1 MLKFFNVNDK
11 DVKRDVLGWILIAIS
26 SVLLGIWAVKGTI
39 ALRNILLGIGALIS
53 IKYIYQ
59 FLKNYHEK
67 IPLKFWIPL
76 ILLGLMFCWVIA
88 HYVFFPRFPVLQFHE
103 LTSTW
108 LRSGL
113 AVMLGLATG
122 LALQKKPCATSLLWM
137 GMLVSFGYLFYE
149 YIPKAMAANSLF
161 APDYFNYIFYG
172 KISGVLAGTILIAGL
187 LGTLVD
193 TVRREQ
199 WLLAVF
205 VGLFCLVAV
214 AAVLYGYVFILDTR
228 NGVALAVILLSIL
241 CFKLM
246 WDVFKAPPFGGIA
259 SKGRAILIFVVIGL
273 VTTLTWLGAEHAQ
286 HHRGW
291 FSVWEDARIAVQ
303 VEKYPQWQNPQEMGY
318 PKNAS
323 GQTVNIN
330 NYERIAW
337 GVAGLQIFMPENPVG
352 VGVLKGPFTFLL
364 HEKYPQS
371 SQHMPSTHSAW
382 VEIGLAYG
390 YPGLFLLLGSLIAI
404 VFLCLGSKSPFKDL
418 ASFLSL
424 GLIMLYT
431 VGELSNQHAIEIL
444 CYLIA
449 LMAALLLSYED
460 KDSYAMRGAQQSSKV
475 KI

>member
-1 MLKFFNVNDK
+1 MLKFFNGNDK

-39 ALRNILLGIGALIS
+39 ALRNTLLGIGALIS

-67 IPLKFWIPL
+67 IPLKFWMPL

-88 HYVFFPRFPVLQFHE
+88 HYVFFSRFPGLQVHE

-113 AVMLGLATG
+113 AVMVGLATG
-122 LALQKKPCATSLLWM
+122 LALQKRPSALDLLWM
-137 GMLVSFGYLFYE
+137 GMVASFAFLFYE
-149 YIPKAMAANSLF
+149 YIPKAMAASSLF

-187 LGTLVD
+187 CGTLAD
-193 TVRREQ
+193 TVRLDQ
-199 WLLAVF
+199 WLLVAF
-205 VGLFCLVAV
+205 VGSFSVVAV
-214 AAVLYGYVFILDTR
+214 TAVLYAYVFILDTR
-228 NGVALAVILLSIL
+228 NGIALAAILLSIL

-246 WDVFKAPPFGGIA
+246 WDIFKVPRFGGIA
-259 SKGRAILIFVVIGL
+259 RKGRAILIFIVIGAMAA
-273 VTTLTWLGAEHAQ
+273 LTWLGVEHIKYN
-286 HHRGW
+286 RGW
-291 FSVWEDARIAVQ
+291 SSMWEDTQIAVQ
-303 VEKYPQWQNPQEMGY
+303 IEKYPQWQNPQEMGY

-337 GVAGLQIFMPENPVG
+337 GVAGLQIFMPENPLG

-364 HEKYPQS
+364 HEKYPHSGQN
-371 SQHMPSTHSAW
+371 MPSTHSAW

-390 YPGLFLLLGSLIAI
+390 YPGLFLILGSLITI
-404 VFLCLGSKSPFKDL
+404 LFLCLGSKSLFKDL

-449 LMAALLLSYED
+449 LMASLLLSDGYT
-460 KDSYAMRGAQQSSKV
+460 DSSGMRGAGQSR
-475 KI
+475 